1 MTVSSSVNTRL
12 WAGIAAVVALLAAT
26 VVYIRL
32 GSGAPPDD
40 SRIAL
45 RLAAGETLQVSFL
58 GDSLDH
64 GLSATA
70 QELGFRPLVT
80 AAWGRGGPVEEH
92 KANRIGGTVGEA
104 LLGPEFPAGQHLYI
118 VELGTN
124 DTPLVDLRTFRDRYR
139 ELLDR
144 IVAAS
149 PGTALLCL
157 GLWRPIETARSFDT
171 VIADLCGA
179 KGGAFRPLFEL
190 AADPRLRGPAGLPT
204 FSGTSDD
211 FHPNDLGHRSIADLV
226 LDSVTVTRGR

>member
-1 MTVSSSVNTRL
+1 MTASTTNTRFMV
-12 WAGIAAVVALLAAT
+12 GIAAVVAVLAAT

-32 GSGAPPDD
+32 GSGSPPPTDA
-40 SRIAL
+40 RIEL
-45 RLAAGETLQVSFL
+45 RLDADEALQVSFL

-80 AAWGRGGPVEEH
+80 AAWGKSGRVEEH

-104 LLGPEFPAGQHLYI
+104 LLGPAFPADQHLYI

-124 DTPLVDLRTFRDRYR
+124 DTPQVDLRTFRDRYR

-149 PGTALLCL
+149 PNTSLLCL

-171 VIADLCGA
+171 VIADLCGSR
-179 KGGAFRPLFEL
+179 GGIFRPLFDL
-190 AADPRLRGPAGLPT
+190 AEDPRMRGPAGLPT
-204 FSGTSDD
+204 FSGTSDN
-211 FHPNDLGHRSIADLV
+211 FHPNDLGHRSIADRV
-226 LDSVTVTRGR
+226 LDTVTVKRGQ

>member
-1 MTVSSSVNTRL
+1 MNARL
-12 WAGIAAVVALLAAT
+12 AIGIAAVVVVLAAT
-26 VVYIRL
+26 VAYIRI
-32 GSGAPPDD
+32 GSGAPPPHDAT
-40 SRIAL
+40 IEL
-45 RLAAGETLQVSFL
+45 RLATGEALQVSFL

-64 GLSATA
+64 GLSATT

-80 AAWGRGGPVEEH
+80 AAWREGGPVEEH

-104 LLGPEFPAGQHLYI
+104 LLGPAFPADQDLFI

-124 DTPLVDLRTFRDRYR
+124 DTPQVDLRTFRDRYR

-144 IVAAS
+144 TVAAS
-149 PGTALLCL
+149 PNTALLCL

-179 KGGAFRPLFEL
+179 HGGVFRPLFDL
-190 AADPRLRGPAGLPT
+190 AEYPRMRGPAGLPT

-211 FHPNDLGHRSIADLV
+211 FHPNDLGHRSIADRV
-226 LDSVTVTRGR
+226 LDSVTVHRG